1 MPENKEFPQWDMSN
15 IFPSLESQE
24 FKQATEKINTMLNEI
39 ETYLSEN
46 HIHPDLELKETDPA
60 KLAQV
65 IAGFINR
72 MNEFELLGTTIGA
85 YLNSFI
91 TTDSYNQ
98 EAAKALSTIQPSFV
112 KAGQL
117 GDVLF
122 KGWLAKIGDQIDAVI
137 AQDEI
142 LQEHSFFLKETIE
155 QSQYLM
161 SAAEEELAG
170 ELSLSGIRAW
180 DKLQGD
186 ITSQLSW
193 PIEGKDGKIQKLPL
207 TEIINF
213 RNHPEEAMRR
223 RGYEA
228 EMEAWKTVEVPLA
241 AALNGVKGTQGVLW
255 KRRGRKDSVHK
266 AIDQARIDR
275 ETLEAML
282 ESMRNSFPMFRKY
295 FKAKAKRLGKQSL
308 PWWDLMAPMGKTSR
322 TFSYP
327 EAQKFVLENFA
338 KFSEELAEFANT
350 AFVKNWIDVGPREGK
365 RAGAFC
371 MSVPLVKESR
381 VLLNFE
387 SSLDWVFTIAHEL
400 GHGFH
405 NHCMFDRDRTELNR
419 TTPMVL
425 AETASTMC
433 ETIVTEAALKMAT
446 DKEEELAILETNLI
460 GSSQVV
466 VDIYSRYLFETEVF
480 NRRQKAE
487 LSADEFNEI
496 MEWAQAETYGDGLDE
511 NYRQKYMWTWKPH
524 YYIPGLA
531 FYNFPYAFGLLFA
544 TGLYS
549 LYQERGEAF
558 VKDYKDLLSSTGMAK
573 APELASRFGI
583 DIRNPEFWDGSL
595 KVIGERIERYIQL

>member
-98 EAAKALSTIQPSFV
+98 QAAKALSTIQPSFV

-223 RGYEA
+223 HGYEA

-466 VDIYSRYLFETEVF
+466 VDIYSRYVDMET
-480 NRRQKAE
+480 
-487 LSADEFNEI
+487 
-496 MEWAQAETYGDGLDE
+496 T
-511 NYRQKYMWTWKPH
+511 
-524 YYIPGLA
+524 
-531 FYNFPYAFGLLFA
+531 LL
-544 TGLYS
+544 YP
-549 LYQERGEAF
+549 R
-558 VKDYKDLLSSTGMAK
+558 
-573 APELASRFGI
+573 ASF
-583 DIRNPEFWDGSL
+583 L
-595 KVIGERIERYIQL
+595 

>member
-583 DIRNPEFWDGSL
+583 DIRSPEFWDGSL

>member
-122 KGWLAKIGDQIDAVI
+122 KGWLAKIGGQIDAVI

>member
-595 KVIGERIERYIQL
+595 KVIGERIERYTQL